1 MVNGKIIKC
10 LGLAVIA
17 FASFAQAQNED
28 EGYYNISDKFY
39 QLEYRNDTLFV
50 VCDPSVTAPKHVVIR
65 SADRDNIYRKM
76 FNDPTDDLMEDHP
89 AEDIYNKIWTSERL
103 NPYQTPI
110 DSLPDS
116 TIIDVSGFVMPWEGY
131 ITSKFGPRKYRMHY
145 GTDIKLQ
152 VGDTVRAAFNGQVRI
167 VDYEPRGYGHYVVI
181 RHDNGLETVY
191 AHMTQ
196 PLCEINDR
204 VFAGDIIGL
213 GGNTGR
219 STGSHL
225 HFEIR
230 YLGNAIDTELLID
243 YNTHEMK
250 DSTYLITKK
259 QTFYH
264 QKQIQSY
271 SGAKYVTVRSGDSL
285 SVIARRNGTT
295 VSALCKL
302 NGIKPTTVIRIG
314 QRLRVR

>member
-1 MVNGKIIKC
+1 MKNYC
-10 LGLAVIA
+10 LTFLTLFFISINLPAQEQIA
-17 FASFAQAQNED
+17 CENDPEST
-28 EGYYNISDKFY
+28 KFY

-50 VCDPSVTAPKHVVIR
+50 VCDPDMTPPKHVVIR
-65 SADRDNIYRKM
+65 SNDRDNIYRKM

-89 AEDIYNKIWTSERL
+89 AEDIYNKIWTSTRL
-103 NPYQTPI
+103 NPYKTPI
-110 DSLPDS
+110 DSIPDS
-116 TIIDVSGFVMPWEGY
+116 TIINVKGFVMPWDGH
-131 ITSKFGPRKYRMHY
+131 ITSKFGPRRYRMHY

-152 VGDTVRAAFNGQVRI
+152 VGDSIRAAFDGQVRI

-191 AHMTQ
+191 AHMTR
-196 PLCEINDR
+196 PLCDINDR
-204 VFAGDIIGL
+204 VYAGEVIGL

-225 HFEIR
+225 HFEFR
-230 YLGNAIDTELLID
+230 YLGNAINSELLID
-243 YNTHEMK
+243 YDTHQMR
-250 DSTYLITKK
+250 DSVYVITKK

-264 QKQIQSY
+264 QREVKAQQS
-271 SGAKYVTVRSGDSL
+271 ARYVTVRSGDSL

-295 VSALCKL
+295 VSNLCRL
-302 NGIKPTTVIRIG
+302 NGLKPTSIIRIG

>member
-1 MVNGKIIKC
+1 MQKYC
-10 LGLAVIA
+10 LTLITLFTFLIGLNAQERIA
-17 FASFAQAQNED
+17 CENDPESN
-28 EGYYNISDKFY
+28 KFY
-39 QLEYRNDTLFV
+39 QLEYRNDTLYV
-50 VCDPSVTAPKHVVIR
+50 VCDPEMTPPKHVVVR
-65 SADRDNIYRKM
+65 TDDRENIYRKM
-76 FNDPTDDLMEDHP
+76 FNDQTDDLMEDHP
-89 AEDIYNKIWTSERL
+89 AEDIYNKIWTSDRL
-103 NPYQTPI
+103 NPYQIPI

-116 TIIDVSGFVMPWEGY
+116 VQLDLKGFVMPWKGH

-145 GTDIKLQ
+145 GTDIKLL
-152 VGDTVRAAFNGQVRI
+152 VGDSIRAAFDGQVRI

-191 AHMTQ
+191 AHMTR
-196 PLCEINDR
+196 PLCDINDR
-204 VFAGDIIGL
+204 VFAGDVIGL

-230 YLGNAIDTELLID
+230 YLGNAINSELLID
-243 YNTHEMK
+243 YNNFQMW
-250 DSTYLITKK
+250 DNTYTINKK

-264 QKQIQSY
+264 QKQVQAVKS
-271 SGAKYVTVRSGDSL
+271 AKYVTVRSGDTL

-302 NGIKPTTVIRIG
+302 NGIKATSILRIG